1 MHNEHEQ
8 IIKEVMALQGV
19 VQEALDK
26 IVSAVEGIGASMPDK
41 ASVDKV
47 PPGATPAG
55 SGEFVAPAM
64 PFRYRLDLKPDNG
77 CILAANARNAAPLS
91 ANRRRQVAR
100 ALWMRSHG
108 AIGDYEFRSFCD
120 TADCV
125 NPEHHARVRKEDAR
139 DFSAFVSGL
148 SMLKHIDIDD
158 ESFIEDLYRRAPE
171 PDEDGHI
178 VPVGPNAEPYS
189 MPGGRKIS
197 LPRLIA
203 FVEDDELA
211 EAMVPFKMQR
221 TCKKVGCIAREHHRV
236 TMMDPDTLDRCKVS

>member
-8 IIKEVMALQGV
+8 IVKEIAALQGV
-19 VQEALDK
+19 IRTTQEALDK

-47 PPGATPAG
+47 PPGATDSPAP
-55 SGEFVAPAM
+55 PAM
-64 PFRYRLDLKPDNG
+64 PFRYELAFRPDNG
-77 CILAANARNAAPLS
+77 CILAVNARNAAPLS
-91 ANRRRQVAR
+91 ASRRRQVAR
-100 ALWMRSHG
+100 AFWTRSHG

-158 ESFIEDLYRRAPE
+158 DDFIKDLYRRVPE
-171 PDEDGHI
+171 PDEDGHV
-178 VPVGPNAEPYS
+178 VPVGLDAEPYS
-189 MPGGRKIS
+189 MPGGRKIALS
-197 LPRLIA
+197 RLVA

-211 EAMVPFKMQR
+211 EAMVPFTMQR
-221 TCKKVGCIAREHHRV
+221 TCKKVGCVAREHHRV
-236 TMMDPDTLDRCKVS
+236 TKMDPDTLDRCKVS